1 MPVIYRDVVS
11 TKLSSNSPSEITCPE
26 TVLHVFMFMKKKF
39 MTHLTREDGRVS
51 LLYPKWIV
59 FADGYSWKI

>member
-11 TKLSSNSPSEITCPE
+11 TKLSSNSPSEITCSE
-26 TVLHVFMFMKKKF
+26 TFLHVFMKKKL

>member
-26 TVLHVFMFMKKKF
+26 TFSLVFMKKKF